1 VRPKGQTTHNPHCGS
16 IMRRVAIAGIGQAAV
31 KKQYELGLRE
41 LGAAVIDKA
50 LIGVDRRK
58 VQALYL
64 GNMLSDELQSQ
75 KHLATLIADEAGLA
89 GVEALQVRAATASGA
104 AALRVA
110 FLAVASGSID
120 LALAVGVEKMSDQ
133 IPTAALAKALD
144 ARIEVPD
151 GKTLLSQNAELMAAY
166 LARYDLPDDALANFS
181 VNAHD
186 NARNNPLALFK
197 DRQYTAEEVMASR
210 FIYPPLRLLDC
221 SPVCDG
227 AAAVLLAPLSEARK
241 LSPMPVELVASS
253 AASDRFRIAD
263 RPNPL
268 TLSAVSISTDRALQ
282 QAGISRDDIDFF
294 ELHDAFSIVACLSLE
309 AAGFAAPGRGWELAA
324 AGEIGLKGS
333 IPIATMGGL
342 KARGHPIGAT
352 ALYQICEIVQQLSGH
367 AGPNQLDQ
375 PRFGMLQSVGGPGS
389 TVLTHIFSAPM

>member
-1 VRPKGQTTHNPHCGS
+1 
-16 IMRRVAIAGIGQAAV
+16 MRRVAVVGTGQV
-31 KKQYELGLRE
+31 PVQKQHDLGLRE
-41 LGAAVIDKA
+41 LGAVVIEQTLQD
-50 LIGVDRRK
+50 IRK
-58 VQALYL
+58 RDVKALYL

-75 KHLATLIADEAGLA
+75 KHLAALVADEAGLA
-89 GVEALQVRAATASGA
+89 GIEALQVRAATASGA

-110 FLAVASGSID
+110 FLAVASGAVD
-120 LALAVGVEKMSDQ
+120 LVLAVGVEKMSSQ

-151 GKTLLSQNAELMAAY
+151 GKTLLSQNAELMGDY
-166 LARYDLPDDALANFS
+166 LSRYDLPDDALAHFS

-186 NARNNPLALFK
+186 NARHNPYALFS

-210 FIYPPLRLLDC
+210 IIYPPLRLLDC

-227 AAAVLLAPLSEARK
+227 AAAILLAPLSEAAK
-241 LSPMPVELVASS
+241 FTDSPVEVVASS
-253 AASDRFRIAD
+253 AATDRFRIAD

-268 TLSAVSISTDRALQ
+268 LLAGARASAERAME
-282 QAGISRDDIDFF
+282 QAGISRSDIDFF

-309 AAGFAAPGRGWELAA
+309 AAGFAGPGRGWELAA
-324 AGEIGLKGS
+324 NGEIGLEGS

-352 ALYQICEIVQQLSGH
+352 ALYQTCEIVQQLSGR
-367 AGPNQLDQ
+367 AGDNQLDQ
-375 PRFGMLQSVGGPGS
+375 PRFGMLQSIGGPGS
-389 TVLTHIFSAPM
+389 SVLTHIFSGAR